1 MIIPIRCF
9 SCNNILADKWKFYT
23 EEIKKKRGRSEDR
36 YYMDGSQIPQTQ
48 ELEIMTRIGF
58 KRACC
63 RKQFL
68 THVDLMEKI

>member
-9 SCNNILADKWKFYT
+9 SCNNILADKWNYYKQQLRT
-23 EEIKKKRGRSEDR
+23 LRGRQESR
-36 YYMDGSQIPQTQ
+36 YYMDGTQIPQTA
-48 ELEIMTRIGF
+48 ELTIMNTLGL

-68 THVDLMEKI
+68 THVDLIDKI